1 MRKFLVLIVCLL
13 LGTAL
18 QAQSVWYQ
26 SSKCYIG
33 AKKAYESEY
42 IWSDPYVSKIN
53 IEIRKNSIM
62 VLAENSFIVHTHQLL
77 QETEGFLMYSGV
89 DDEGDKCIVKIGA
102 MNNSPNLY
110 ISFEYA
116 NVAFFYVITIL

>member
-1 MRKFLVLIVCLL
+1 M
-13 LGTAL
+13 
-18 QAQSVWYQ
+18 
-26 SSKCYIG
+26 
-33 AKKAYESEY
+33 YESEY
-42 IWSDPYVSKIN
+42 VWSEPYVSKIN
-53 IEIRKNSIM
+53 IEIRKNTIM
-62 VLAENSFIVHTHQLL
+62 VLAENSFIVHTHRLL
-77 QETEGFLMYSGV
+77 QETEEFLMYSGV